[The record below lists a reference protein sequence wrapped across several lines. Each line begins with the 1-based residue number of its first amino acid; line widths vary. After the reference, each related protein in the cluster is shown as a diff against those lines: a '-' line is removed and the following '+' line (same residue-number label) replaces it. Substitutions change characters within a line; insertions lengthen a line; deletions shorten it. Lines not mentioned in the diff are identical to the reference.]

1 LHPGGVVSILFAAL
15 LMWFPGAGAL
25 GFLWLIAMHALVFG
39 LILLILGLK
48 LRKHRPKTA

>member
-1 LHPGGVVSILFAAL
+1 MHSGGVVSILFAVL

-25 GFLWLIAMHALVFG
+25 GFLWLIATYAIVFG
-39 LILLILGLK
+39 LILLTLGLK